1 MTQRP
6 DSFKLRALLFFYGN
20 ANLLGCALALL
31 GPALLFAGVIDRGWL
46 LITAGLYG
54 AGFLLAPRP
63 RRFEQGLVQRLS
75 HEQTLER
82 LDELVLQA
90 KPQLAAEQQQ
100 HLQAVRD
107 SVAEMLPRLA
117 GDGLHDDTLFTV
129 RETVFSYLP
138 QTLQNYL
145 ALPPAFRATQL
156 LADGKTA
163 RQLLDEQ
170 LRLLDAKMRELLA
183 NLVSRDAA
191 ALQANGKF
199 LQSRFQQPEFRLS

>member
-1 MTQRP
+1 MTDRP
-6 DSFKLRALLFFYGN
+6 SIKLRAQLFFYGN

-31 GPALLFAGVIDRGWL
+31 GPLLLFLGVIGPGWL
-46 LITAGLYG
+46 LITAGLYA
-54 AGFLLAPRP
+54 AGYLLAPKP
-63 RRFEQGLVQRLS
+63 LRFEQGLVQRLS

-82 LDELVLQA
+82 LDELVAQA

-100 HLQAVRD
+100 HLSSVRD

-117 GDGLHDDTLFTV
+117 GELGHDDTLFTV

-145 ALPPAFRATQL
+145 ALPPAFRATQTL
-156 LADGKTA
+156 PGGKTA

-170 LRLLDAKMRELLA
+170 LRLLDSKMRELLA
-183 NLVSRDAA
+183 NLVAHDAH
-191 ALQANGKF
+191 ALQANGQF
-199 LQSRFQQPEFRLS
+199 LKSRFQQPEFLVR